1 MADNKSKTPPEEIR
15 VLLKRTG
22 LTLNQEQFDTL
33 CNSFDDFEAAA
44 QRLRKGIER
53 NDEPAFGFKVPK

>member
-1 MADNKSKTPPEEIR
+1 MAEKSKTPPAEIA

-22 LTLNQEQFDTL
+22 LTLNDEQFDTL
-33 CNSFDDFEAAA
+33 CKTFDDFEAAG
-44 QRLRKGIER
+44 QRLREGIQR

>member
-1 MADNKSKTPPEEIR
+1 MDSPKQKTPPGEIA

-22 LTLNQEQFDTL
+22 LTLNAEQFEAV
-33 CNSFDDFEAAA
+33 CNSYDEFEAAA

-53 NDEPAFGFKVPK
+53 NDEPAFGFRAPK